1 MAKKRKHRYE
11 NKKHLEWVATLPCL
25 ITKAG
30 FHAHGGGIQVHHL
43 LRPYDGVRGMSL
55 RANDRN
61 VIPLCYHH
69 HAMLHTKFGSEAAFF
84 KHFGL
89 PEDYGQT
96 WAQAYFEYRSN
107 QDTDT
112 DSDLPF

>member
-11 NKKHLEWVATLPCL
+11 NKKHLMWVASLPCL

-30 FHAHGGGIQVHHL
+30 FHTHSGGVQAHHL

-61 VIPLCYHH
+61 VIPLFYHH
-69 HAMLHTKFGSEAAFF
+69 HALLHTKFGSERAFF
-84 KHFGL
+84 RSFGL
-89 PEDYGQT
+89 PEDFGQT
-96 WAQAYFEYRSN
+96 WAKKYFEYN
-107 QDTDT
+107 QDNNCI
-112 DSDLPF
+112 SDLPF

>member
-11 NKKHLEWVATLPCL
+11 NRKHLEWVATLPCL
-25 ITKAG
+25 ISKGG
-30 FHAHGGGIQVHHL
+30 FHAHNGGIQVHHL
-43 LRPYDGVRGMSL
+43 LKPYDGVRGMSL
-55 RANDRN
+55 RSNDRN

-69 HAMLHTKFGSEAAFF
+69 HSMLHTKFG
-84 KHFGL
+84 L
-89 PEDYGQT
+89 PEDFGQT

-107 QDTDT
+107 QESDT

>member
-11 NKKHLEWVATLPCL
+11 NKKHLMWVASLPCL

-30 FHAHGGGIQVHHL
+30 FHTHSGGVQAHHL

-69 HAMLHTKFGSEAAFF
+69 HALLHTKFGSERAFF
-84 KHFGL
+84 RSFGL
-89 PEDYGQT
+89 PEDFGQT
-96 WAQAYFEYRSN
+96 WAKKYFEYN
-107 QDTDT
+107 QDNNCI
-112 DSDLPF
+112 SDLPF